1 MNSRIGKGPWARAL
15 GATLLG
21 DPPPETGDALDVQ
34 DLTIEVGLI
43 TGEVGGCT
51 VTLSTPRVPPR
62 IWAAMTS
69 YAVNRGALERAI
81 TGETQSVQLEH
92 LMTQDWDEPLVPP
105 AESIVRTCSLDEDGH
120 CLHVVALALA
130 VIDAIDD
137 DPKALLRWRGC
148 VSNVPEETD
157 EAAPAARDPWTGAV
171 PPPVTGGR
179 GRPTGS
185 VAERL
190 GPSGIRAGD
199 ADLAEI
205 LRRAYAALGN

>member
-1 MNSRIGKGPWARAL
+1 MNSPIGKGPWARAL

-21 DPPPETGDALDVQ
+21 DSPPEAGDALDVH

-43 TGEVGGCT
+43 TADVGGCT

-69 YAVNRGALERAI
+69 YAANRGALERAI

-120 CLHVVALALA
+120 CMHLDALTLA
-130 VIDAIDD
+130 VVDAIDD
-137 DPKALLRWRGC
+137 DPKMLLRWRGC
-148 VSNVPEETD
+148 VSNVPD
-157 EAAPAARDPWTGAV
+157 EAVPAARDPWTGAV
-171 PPPVTGGR
+171 PPPVTGGQA
-179 GRPTGS
+179 RPAGS

-190 GPSGIRAGD
+190 GPSGIRVGD

-205 LRRAYAALGN
+205 LRHAYASLGD